1 MVKGLGFRVY
11 DLYFRVWRLGLGF
24 SGQSSVLELM
34 VKGLRLG
41 TVAYGSGCRVYRFR
55 VTDLR
60 ILRVRVQGK

>member
-41 TVAYGSGCRVYRFR
+41 TVA
-55 VTDLR
+55 
-60 ILRVRVQGK
+60 